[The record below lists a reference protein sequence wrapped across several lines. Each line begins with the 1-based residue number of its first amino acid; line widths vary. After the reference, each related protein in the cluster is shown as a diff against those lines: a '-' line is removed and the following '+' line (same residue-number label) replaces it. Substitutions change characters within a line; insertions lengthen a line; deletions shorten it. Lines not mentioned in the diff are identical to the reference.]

1 MSMHGG
7 AMGRGG
13 RAGMMSMRRNRDIL
27 EHRIKPGTLP
37 RMLTYA
43 RVYRTMISIF
53 LVAVVLDS
61 VVSSVSP
68 LVLRAII
75 DTGIKQ
81 KREGLVIGLASLIA
95 VLALIDAGLSLF
107 ERRAS
112 AVIGESLIFDLRAKV
127 YGHIQEMPIAFFS
140 RTQTGALI
148 SRLNNDVIGAQQ
160 AFTDLFSNV
169 VGNAVLLTIILGV
182 MFFLSWQITLV
193 ALLLLPVFL
202 LPARRVGR
210 RLGTLFQ
217 RGMELNAEMN
227 MVMSERFNVAGAM
240 VVKLFGRPRDELDY
254 FESRA
259 GQVRDI
265 GIRQATYQRFFFVA
279 LSLTA
284 SLATAFAYGFG
295 GVAVLHGALAVGT
308 LFALTLYLAR
318 LYGPLT
324 QLSNLNIDYM
334 SAMVSF
340 ERLFE
345 VLDLEPMI
353 KESPDAVSI
362 PTGPATLRFDHV
374 DFEYPGAEEVSLASL
389 EAVAVL
395 ERVKRTPVLHD
406 VSFEVDPGTMTALVG
421 PSGAGKTTMSLL
433 VSRLYDV
440 TSGSVT
446 INGVD
451 LREATTAS
459 LNATVGVVT
468 QDPHL
473 FHDTIRA
480 NLLFAR
486 PAASDEEIHAALVAA
501 QIAPLVASLPLGL
514 DTVVGERGY
523 RLSGGEKQRVALAR
537 LLLKAPH
544 LVVLDEATA
553 HLDNESE
560 AAVQRALDQTM
571 AERTSL
577 VIAHRLS
584 TIRNADQILVIND
597 GRIVQRGTHEE
608 LLGIGGLYR
617 ALYETQFASQASTH
631 GMSTAVDVDHRRG
644 GPTQQG

>member
-7 AMGRGG
+7 GVGG
-13 RAGMMSMRRNRDIL
+13 PRLGMRSMQRDRKL
-27 EHRIKPGTLP
+27 LAHRIKKGTLP
-37 RMLTYA
+37 RILTFA
-43 RVYRTMISIF
+43 RPYRSILTVF
-53 LVAVVLDS
+53 LIAVVLDA
-61 VVSSVSP
+61 VVSSIAP
-68 LVLRAII
+68 LILREII
-75 DTGIKQ
+75 DVGFKFH
-81 KREGLVIGLASLIA
+81 RERLIIWLALLTA
-95 VLALIDAGLSLF
+95 VLAIVDAVLSLF
-107 ERRAS
+107 ERRIS
-112 AVIGESLIFDLRAKV
+112 AVIGEGLIYDLRAKV
-127 YGHIQEMPIAFFS
+127 YGHIQQMPIAFFS

-169 VGNAVLLTIILGV
+169 VGNFILVVLILAT
-182 MFFLSWQITLV
+182 MLILSWQITLV
-193 ALLLLPVFL
+193 ALVLLPVFL
-202 LPARRVGR
+202 LPARYVGR
-210 RLGTLFQ
+210 RLGSLFQ

-240 VVKLFGRPRDELDY
+240 VVKLFGRPMDELRT

-259 GQVRDI
+259 GQVRDM
-265 GIRQATYQRFFFVA
+265 GVRQATYQRFFFVA

-295 GVAVLHGALAVGT
+295 GVQVVHGT
-308 LFALTLYLAR
+308 LAIGTIVALTAYLGR

-353 KESPDAVSI
+353 KESANARPI
-362 PTGPATLRFDHV
+362 PGGPAELRFDAV
-374 DFEYPGAEEVSLASL
+374 DFSYPGAEEVSLASL
-389 EAVAVL
+389 EAVATL
-395 ERVKRTPVLHD
+395 DDTPRTAVLHD
-406 VSFEVDPGTMTALVG
+406 VSFVVKPGTMTALVG
-421 PSGAGKTTMSLL
+421 PSGAGKTTISLL

-440 TSGSVT
+440 DKGTVS

-451 LREATTAS
+451 VREATTAS
-459 LNATVGVVT
+459 LGATVGVVT

-473 FHDTIRA
+473 FHDTLRA
-480 NLLFAR
+480 NLVFAK
-486 PAASDEEIHAALVAA
+486 PDATSADIEGALRAA
-501 QIAPLVASLPLGL
+501 QIWNLVVSLPLGL

-537 LLLKAPH
+537 LLLKSPH

-553 HLDNESE
+553 HLDAESE
-560 AAVQRALDQTM
+560 AAVQRALDETM
-571 AERTSL
+571 SSRTSL

-584 TIRNADQILVIND
+584 TIRNADQILVVND
-597 GRIVQRGTHEE
+597 GTIVQRGSHAE
-608 LLGIGGLYR
+608 LYAAGGLYR
-617 ALYETQFASQASTH
+617 DLYETQFA
-631 GMSTAVDVDHRRG
+631 
-644 GPTQQG
+644 QQER

>member
-1 MSMHGG
+1 
-7 AMGRGG
+7 MGLR
-13 RAGMMSMRRNRDIL
+13 SMRQNRDIL
-27 EHRIKPGTLP
+27 EHHIKKGTLP

-43 RVYRTMISIF
+43 RKYRALLVIF
-53 LVAVVLDS
+53 LIAVVLDA
-61 VVSSVSP
+61 VVSSVTP
-68 LVLRAII
+68 LLFRAII
-75 DTGIKQ
+75 DIAIKH
-81 KREGLVIGLASLIA
+81 KRTDLAIGLASLGA
-95 VLALIDAGLSLF
+95 GLALFDAVLSLF
-107 ERRAS
+107 ERRTS
-112 AVIGESLIFDLRAKV
+112 AVIGEGLIFDLRTKV
-127 YGHIQEMPIAFFS
+127 FTHIQEMPVAFFS

-169 VGNAVLLTIILGV
+169 VGNVILVTIVIGTMLV
-182 MFFLSWQITLV
+182 LSWQITIV

-202 LPARRVGR
+202 VPARRVGR
-210 RLGTLFQ
+210 KLGTLFQ

-227 MVMSERFNVAGAM
+227 MVMTERFNVSGAM
-240 VVKLFGRPRDELDY
+240 LVKLFGRPNDEREFFD
-254 FESRA
+254 SRA

-265 GIRQATYQRFFFVA
+265 GIHQAMYQRFFFIA

-295 GVAVLHGALAVGT
+295 AVEVIHGT
-308 LFALTLYLAR
+308 LALGTLVAMTLYLTR

-353 KESPDAVSI
+353 KESVDAVVM
-362 PTGPATLRFDHV
+362 PDGPAELVFDHV
-374 DFEYPGAEEVSLASL
+374 DFSYPGAEEVSLASL
-389 EAVAVL
+389 EAVARL
-395 ERVKRTPVLHD
+395 DDTPRTDVLHD
-406 VSFEVDPGTMTALVG
+406 VSFRVEPGTMTALVG
-421 PSGAGKTTMSLL
+421 HSGAGKTTISLL

-440 TSGSVT
+440 DRGGVT

-451 LREATTAS
+451 VRNATTAS
-459 LNATVGVVT
+459 LNAMVGVVT

-473 FHDTIRA
+473 FHDTLRA
-480 NLLFAR
+480 NLIFAR
-486 PAASDEEIHAALVAA
+486 PAATPLEIENALRAA
-501 QIAPLVASLPLGL
+501 QIWDLVESLPLGL
-514 DTVVGERGY
+514 ETVVGERGY

-537 LLLKAPH
+537 LLLKAPR

-571 AERTSL
+571 ASRTSL

-584 TIRNADQILVIND
+584 TIRNADQILVVEN
-597 GRIVQRGTHEE
+597 GTIVQRGSHAE
-608 LLGIGGLYR
+608 LLAEGGVYR
-617 ALYETQFASQASTH
+617 VLYETQFQDQEET
-631 GMSTAVDVDHRRG
+631 
-644 GPTQQG
+644 

>member
-1 MSMHGG
+1 
-7 AMGRGG
+7 MGRGG
-13 RAGMMSMRRNRDIL
+13 RAGMNSMRRNRDIL
-27 EHRIKPGTLP
+27 EHRIKKGTLP
-37 RMLTYA
+37 RMLTFA
-43 RVYRTMISIF
+43 KVYRTMIIVF
-53 LVAVVLDS
+53 LTAVVLDS
-61 VVSSVSP
+61 IVTSVSP

-75 DTGIKQ
+75 DTITNTHVAHKSQ
-81 KREGLVIGLASLIA
+81 SLVIGLAFLTA

-112 AVIGESLIFDLRAKV
+112 AVIGESLIFDLRARV
-127 YGHIQEMPIAFFS
+127 YAHIQDMPIAFFS

-169 VGNAVLLTIILGV
+169 VGNILLLTIILGV

-193 ALLLLPVFL
+193 ALILLPLFL

-240 VVKLFGRPRDELDY
+240 VVKLFGRPRDELEY

-259 GQVRDI
+259 RQVRDI

-295 GVAVLHGALAVGT
+295 GVAVLHGTLAVGT
-308 LFALTLYLAR
+308 VVALTAYLTR

-324 QLSNLNIDYM
+324 QLSNLNVDYM

-345 VLDLEPMI
+345 ILDLEPMI
-353 KESPDAVSI
+353 KDAVDARDI
-362 PTGPATLRFDHV
+362 PEGPATLRFENV
-374 DFEYPGAEEVSLASL
+374 SFEYPGAEEVSLASL

-395 ERVKRTPVLHD
+395 ERVERTSVLHD
-406 VSFEVDPGTMTALVG
+406 VSFVVEPGTMTALVG
-421 PSGAGKTTMSLL
+421 PSGGGKTTISML

-440 TSGSVT
+440 TAGSVS

-451 LREATTAS
+451 LRETTSIS
-459 LNATVGVVT
+459 LKSTVGVVT

-473 FHDTIRA
+473 FHDTLRA

-486 PAASDEEIHAALVAA
+486 PDATEQEIQVALVSA
-501 QIAPLVASLPLGL
+501 QIASLVASLPQGL

-537 LLLKAPH
+537 LMLKAPH

-560 AAVQRALDQTM
+560 AAVQRALDATM
-571 AERTSL
+571 NDRTSF

-584 TIRNADQILVIND
+584 TIRNADQILVINE

-608 LLGIGGLYR
+608 LLKMGGLYR
-617 ALYETQFASQASTH
+617 DLYETQFASQASTH
-631 GMSTAVDVDHRRG
+631 GVKTTIDMND
-644 GPTQQG
+644 